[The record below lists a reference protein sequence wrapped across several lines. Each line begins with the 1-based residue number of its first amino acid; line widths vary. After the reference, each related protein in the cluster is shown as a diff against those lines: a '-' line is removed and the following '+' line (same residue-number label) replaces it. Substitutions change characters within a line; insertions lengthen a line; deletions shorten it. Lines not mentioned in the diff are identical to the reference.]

1 LKTIMNNFFEEAN
14 LPQDLIDFIDNNGKF
29 SGSGNFYR
37 VVFAPRYYKKLKE
50 LLKEI
55 GNYYKRK
62 GFVKVYMTGDES
74 CDEIYLIMH
83 KKIDI

>member
-1 LKTIMNNFFEEAN
+1 
-14 LPQDLIDFIDNNGKF
+14 
-29 SGSGNFYR
+29 

-83 KKIDI
+83 KKIDV